1 MSYPMH
7 ALRSIALHDF
17 DSIRQPAEGDSLS
30 AEDPAALIM
39 TDFSQTAP
47 LTLTRDVALDAAH
60 VAMRDRYVRS
70 ALITDSHG
78 HFVGLLTL
86 ADINSHRVLALA
98 TGRGQTRADLTA
110 GDLMTPRN
118 SLSGITLQTL
128 GHSRIGDCLNTLERD
143 GRQHLLITDP
153 LKGDICGI
161 ISASD
166 IARALHRPVEIPRI
180 AETFGQVVTALH
192 G

>member
-1 MSYPMH
+1 MNNPMH
-7 ALRSIALHDF
+7 PVRSLSLDDF
-17 DSIRQPAEGDSLS
+17 DLIRQPAEGDSLN
-30 AEDPAALIM
+30 ADDPAALIM
-39 TDFSQTAP
+39 TDFSKTAP
-47 LTLTRDVALDAAH
+47 LTLSRDVSLDD
-60 VAMRDRYVRS
+60 VQEAMRDRYVRS
-70 ALITDSHG
+70 ALITDSRG
-78 HFVGLLTL
+78 RFAGLLTL
-86 ADINSHRVLALA
+86 ADLNSHRVLALA

-110 GDLMTPRN
+110 GDLMTPRH

-128 GHSRIGDCLNTLERD
+128 AHSRIGDCLKTLEHD

-153 LKGDICGI
+153 ARGDICGI

-180 AETFGQVVTALH
+180 ADTFGQVVTALH